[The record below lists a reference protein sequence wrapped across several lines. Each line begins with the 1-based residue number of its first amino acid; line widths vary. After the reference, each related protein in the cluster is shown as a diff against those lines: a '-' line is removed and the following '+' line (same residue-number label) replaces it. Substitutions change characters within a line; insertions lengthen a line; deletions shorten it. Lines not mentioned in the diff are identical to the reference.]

1 MWHIRLV
8 NLRSHLTPDRQ
19 RKAAAFVVV
28 LAAHIGVFAVV
39 ARTQPAPLEPLPTV
53 IEVELF
59 RPLPPPPPPP
69 PPVEASDDPGGG
81 APAAPSRIHV
91 PPPPRV
97 PVPPE
102 VPAPREQA
110 PEPELVVGVA
120 PISSAT
126 PGMGQ
131 GGQGTG
137 SGTGIGAGDGPGRGV
152 RTGPRNLRQP
162 AALALR
168 RYHPPEALR
177 RGVSG
182 TAVVSCRIREDTV
195 LDQCRVLSET
205 PAGQGFGAAGV
216 TAAVAEYRFRPGM
229 VDGRPDFDL
238 RAVITVRF
246 GRNAP

>member
-1 MWHIRLV
+1 
-8 NLRSHLTPDRQ
+8 
-19 RKAAAFVVV
+19 
-28 LAAHIGVFAVV
+28 
-39 ARTQPAPLEPLPTV
+39 
-53 IEVELF
+53 
-59 RPLPPPPPPP
+59 
-69 PPVEASDDPGGG
+69 
-81 APAAPSRIHV
+81 
-91 PPPPRV
+91 
-97 PVPPE
+97 
-102 VPAPREQA
+102 PAPREQA

-131 GGQGTG
+131 GGEGTG

-162 AALALR
+162 APLALR

-205 PAGQGFGAAGV
+205 PPGQGFGAAGIA
-216 TAAVAEYRFRPGM
+216 AAVAEYRFRPGM
-229 VDGRPDFDL
+229 IDGRPDYDL

>member
-1 MWHIRLV
+1 MWPVSPVKIRSL
-8 NLRSHLTPDRQ
+8 LTPDRQ
-19 RKAAAFVVV
+19 RKLGAFAIV
-28 LAAHIGVFAVV
+28 LTAHIVVFAFV
-39 ARTQPAPLEPLPTV
+39 ARTQPAPLRVLPPV
-53 IEVELF
+53 VEVELF
-59 RPLPPPPPPP
+59 RPEPPPPPPP
-69 PPVEASDDPGGG
+69 PPEEPSDDPGGG

-91 PPPPRV
+91 PPPPRR

-131 GGQGTG
+131 GGEGTG
-137 SGTGIGAGDGPGRGV
+137 SGTGIGSGDGPGRGV
-152 RTGPRNLRQP
+152 RTGPRNLREP
-162 AALALR
+162 RPGALR

-177 RGVSG
+177 QGVSG

-229 VDGRPDFDL
+229 IDGRPDYDL

>member
-1 MWHIRLV
+1 MWHSRFVNIRSLFTRDR
-8 NLRSHLTPDRQ
+8 LRKLG
-19 RKAAAFVVV
+19 AFVVV
-28 LAAHIGVFAVV
+28 VAAHIGVFAVV
-39 ARTQPAPLEPLPTV
+39 ARTQPSPLEPLPTV

-131 GGQGTG
+131 GGEGTG

-162 AALALR
+162 APLALR

-205 PAGQGFGAAGV
+205 PPGQGFGAAGIA
-216 TAAVAEYRFRPGM
+216 AAVAEYRFRPGM
-229 VDGRPDFDL
+229 IDGRPDYDL